1 MLFSPSLLASELE
14 KHFPD
19 ILFAFLFGSS
29 QQGEVRQG
37 GDIDLA
43 VWLKDYGKRAALITD
58 MIGLTES
65 LTEGVTCDLTLLNN
79 AGEQLAFEAL
89 SGTRLFVREEAM
101 DQYVAWYSLTCR
113 EYEDTMAWKAKQLQ
127 YRGYEVQWGH

>member
-37 GDIDLA
+37 G
-43 VWLKDYGKRAALITD
+43 
-58 MIGLTES
+58 
-65 LTEGVTCDLTLLNN
+65 
-79 AGEQLAFEAL
+79 EQLAFEAL
-89 SGTRLFVREEAM
+89 SGTRLFVREEAL
-101 DQYVAWYSLTCR
+101 DIQAIR
-113 EYEDTMAWKAKQLQ
+113 ESHTHAE
-127 YRGYEVQWGH
+127 